1 MAKKNWGVKARRQSA
16 NSVTV
21 TTPSF
26 YGTHSSMLVD
36 PSTVTTDVTLA
47 EDEVLAKDDCG
58 YYITKTKYVDSNFA
72 DPNRYCHKDK
82 RPVVTEAE

>member
-1 MAKKNWGVKARRQSA
+1 MAFGRRAARVST
-16 NSVTV
+16 NTVTV

-58 YYITKTKYVDSNFA
+58 YYVTKTKYVDSNFA